1 MKLDVLII
9 LVGPFVLLAFP
20 WLGWR
25 RARTRSHP
33 NPRSVGLMVLGV
45 EMMVASAVLFA
56 LRTGWLSLYFLVL
69 GAGWLYTGWV
79 LGRADARGCRR

>member
-25 RARTRSHP
+25 RARARSHP
-33 NPRSVGLMVLGV
+33 NPRSVVVMIFGV
-45 EMMVASAVLFA
+45 EMVIGGAVLFA
-56 LRTGWLSLYFLVL
+56 LRSGWLPLYFLVL